1 MDAVAAPSRQAVCI
15 IAIVLL
21 FAVCSLS
28 AAAQEQKPNLEIANE
43 YIRIII
49 NTLEENMGR
58 FSVGTTGGDPD
69 RIGDENQHLIY
80 GGEEPW
86 TSYTTVRIGNQNW
99 VYGNPTNRRAGKN
112 GLYGQVVQPPT
123 IIDDKLVSSWQ
134 LGPILVTQILS
145 FTRSITSGLMD
156 TAKIEYHL
164 ENTDVVSHMVGL
176 RLVLDTMLGQNDG
189 APFRL
194 TDRAVLTDTVFYSHE
209 MPAFWQAFDSLSNPQ
224 VISQGTL
231 AGGEVTPPNRVYF
244 SNWGSIVDGLWDFN
258 YQPGRDFMR
267 AGEFE
272 LDSAIALYWDQ
283 QPLRPNESRTYVAYY
298 GLGGVTITPGELSVA
313 LTAPWQVKADQRH
326 RETFTIVAYI
336 ENTGEGEARDVTAT
350 LRLPEGLELL
360 NAGDS
365 LQRRYG
371 NLAVGETYQTSWQV
385 IPNGAVSGDVSFEV
399 LVEATNSESSLAKRS
414 VQIVKPDYLE
424 IDLIGPLFLSVENE
438 RLSPLPMEVMAKV
451 TNTGGA
457 TAYNVEAV
465 LHHPLIRL
473 ARGDVPVKRLG
484 SIAPNDAVTVTWYLD
499 PTGISGQL
507 VYYLDVISDTDRY
520 ASNRNEVFIPYIE
533 PKVFVGEPQT
543 SQGRVAAGQYFSI
556 SVWATNIPD
565 FRKAVLEV
573 NYDPQ
578 YLEIV
583 GRSLDITRGT
593 LFVDPDPEQSL
604 LHKWDIPL
612 VDNLRGVV
620 SGISGDR
627 GSMQSSDSAFGT
639 LITIHFRAKKS
650 GITRIG
656 LSNVAVF
663 DSKLIPIDVRV
674 IDRDIVIE

>member
-1 MDAVAAPSRQAVCI
+1 MPTLSRPVKILIGMILILAVSAVS
-15 IAIVLL
+15 
-21 FAVCSLS
+21 CS
-28 AAAQEQKPNLEIANE
+28 AQEQKPNLEIANE

-69 RIGDENQHLIY
+69 RIGDEQQHLIY
-80 GGEEPW
+80 GGAEPW
-86 TSYTTVRIGNQNW
+86 TSFTTVRIGNQNW

-112 GLYGQVVQPPT
+112 GLFGQVIQPPT
-123 IIDDKLVSSWQ
+123 IVDNTLVSSWQ
-134 LGPILVTQILS
+134 LGPILVTQTLS

-156 TAKIEYHL
+156 TAKIEYKL
-164 ENTDVVSHMVGL
+164 VNTDVVSHMVGL

-194 TDRAVLTDTVFYSHE
+194 SDRAILTDTVFYSHE

-231 AGGEVTPPNRVYF
+231 IGGEVTPPNRVYF
-244 SNWGSIVDGLWDFN
+244 SNWGSIADGLWDFN

-326 RETFTIVAYI
+326 RETLTIVAYI
-336 ENTGEGEARDVTAT
+336 ENTGKGEARDVTAT

-365 LQRRYG
+365 LKRHYG
-371 NLAVGETYQTSWQV
+371 SLAVGETYQTSWQV
-385 IPNGAVSGDVSFEV
+385 IPTGTITGDVTFEV

-424 IDLIGPLFLSVENE
+424 IDLIGPLFLSVDNE
-438 RLSPLPMEVMAKV
+438 RLSPLPMEVMARV
-451 TNTGGA
+451 TNSGGA

-465 LHHPLIRL
+465 LHHPLMKL
-473 ARGDVPVKRLG
+473 AKGDASVKRLG
-484 SIAPNDAVTVTWYLD
+484 AIAPNESVTVKWHLD
-499 PTGISGQL
+499 PSGISGQL
-507 VYYLDVISDTDRY
+507 VYYIDVISDTDRY

-533 PKVFVGEPQT
+533 PKVFVGEPMT
-543 SQGRVAAGQYFSI
+543 SQGKVTAGQYFSI
-556 SVWATNIPD
+556 SVWATNITD
-565 FRKAVLEV
+565 FRKASLEL

-593 LFVDPDPEQSL
+593 LFVDPDDQNKL
-604 LHKWDIPL
+604 LQWQTPF

-620 SGISGDR
+620 SGIVGDR
-627 GSMQSSDSAFGT
+627 GSTQTVDSAFGT

-650 GITRIG
+650 GTTKIRLG
-656 LSNVAVF
+656 NVTIY
-663 DSKLIPIDVRV
+663 DSKLIPIDVRIV
-674 IDRDIVIE
+674 DRDIVIE

>member
-1 MDAVAAPSRQAVCI
+1 MPTLSRLSTFLISVMLI
-15 IAIVLL
+15 
-21 FAVCSLS
+21 FS
-28 AAAQEQKPNLEIANE
+28 AAAVPCFSQEQKPNLEIANE

-69 RIGDENQHLIY
+69 RVGDEHQHLIY

-99 VYGNPTNRRAGKN
+99 VFGNPTNRRAGKT

-123 IIDDKLVSSWQ
+123 IVDDSLVSSWQ
-134 LGPILVTQILS
+134 LGPILVTQTLS

-156 TAKIEYHL
+156 TAKIEYQL
-164 ENTDVVSHMVGL
+164 LNTDIVSHMVGM
-176 RLVLDTMLGQNDG
+176 RLVLDTMLGYNDG

-194 TDRAVLTDTVFYSHE
+194 TDRAILTDTVFYSHE

-231 AGGEVTPPNRVYF
+231 AGGEVTPPSRVYF

-267 AGEFE
+267 AGEFD

-283 QPLRPNESRTYVAYY
+283 QPLRPNESKNYVAYY
-298 GLGGVTITPGELSVA
+298 GLGGVTITPGELAVA

-336 ENTGEGEARDVTAT
+336 ENTGKGEARDVTAT
-350 LRLPEGLELL
+350 LQLPAGLELL
-360 NAGDS
+360 SASDS
-365 LQRRYG
+365 LKRHYG

-385 IPNGAVSGDVSFEV
+385 IPTGAVTGDVTYEV

-414 VQIVKPDYLE
+414 IQIVKPDFLD

-451 TNTGGA
+451 TNVGGA
-457 TAYNVEAV
+457 TAYNVQAM
-465 LHHPLIRL
+465 LHHPLFKL
-473 ARGDVPVKRLG
+473 AKGDAALKKLG
-484 SIAPNDAVTVTWYLD
+484 TIHPSDSVTVKWHLD

-507 VYYLDVISDTDRY
+507 MYSLDVISDTDRY
-520 ASNRNEVFIPYIE
+520 SSKPNEVFVPYIE

-543 SQGRVAAGQYFSI
+543 SHDRVAAGQYFSI
-556 SVWATNIPD
+556 PIWATNVPD
-565 FRKAVLEV
+565 FRKAELEV
-573 NYDPQ
+573 SYDPQ

-583 GRSLDITRGT
+583 GRSLDVTRGT
-593 LFVDPDPEQSL
+593 LFVDPALAQTRL
-604 LHKWDIPL
+604 LQWQTPL
-612 VDNLRGVV
+612 VDNYKGVV
-620 SGISGDR
+620 SGIVGDR
-627 GSMQSSDSAFGT
+627 GGSQAVDSAYGT

-650 GITRIG
+650 GNTTIR
-656 LSNVAVF
+656 LDNVSVY
-663 DSKLIPIDVRV
+663 DSKLLPIDVRV